1 MSQLQESTAIMS
13 EWGEYNVETFEL
25 YCKEKNEDTSVIYS
39 PTKWQ
44 DFMQWASENNRAWVE
59 RSKSMN
65 NITKLEQP
73 RYVLEYIKG
82 GSFHYVVCSEEEQ
95 EKYMQKYNVK
105 YGTCVQTAE
114 QLLETLTDKV
124 GKSVALSALRQ
135 VALGD
140 AVDI

>member
-1 MSQLQESTAIMS
+1 MDNMI
-13 EWGEYNVETFEL
+13 
-25 YCKEKNEDTSVIYS
+25 
-39 PTKWQ
+39 
-44 DFMQWASENNRAWVE
+44 
-59 RSKSMN
+59 
-65 NITKLEQP
+65 KLERP

-82 GSFHYVVCSEEEQ
+82 GSFHYIVCGEEEQ

-124 GKSVALSALRQ
+124 GKSVALSALQQ

>member
-1 MSQLQESTAIMS
+1 MDNMI
-13 EWGEYNVETFEL
+13 
-25 YCKEKNEDTSVIYS
+25 
-39 PTKWQ
+39 
-44 DFMQWASENNRAWVE
+44 
-59 RSKSMN
+59 
-65 NITKLEQP
+65 KLERP
-73 RYVLEYIKG
+73 RYILEYIKG

-124 GKSVALSALRQ
+124 GKSMALSALQQ

>member
-1 MSQLQESTAIMS
+1 MS
-13 EWGEYNVETFEL
+13 NV
-25 YCKEKNEDTSVIYS
+25 
-39 PTKWQ
+39 
-44 DFMQWASENNRAWVE
+44 A
-59 RSKSMN
+59 
-65 NITKLEQP
+65 KLERP

-105 YGTCVQTAE
+105 YGTYVQTAE

-124 GKSVALSALRQ
+124 GKNTALSALQQ

>member
-1 MSQLQESTAIMS
+1 
-13 EWGEYNVETFEL
+13 
-25 YCKEKNEDTSVIYS
+25 
-39 PTKWQ
+39 
-44 DFMQWASENNRAWVE
+44 
-59 RSKSMN
+59 MN
-65 NITKLEQP
+65 NMIKLEQP
-73 RYVLEYIKG
+73 QYILEYIKG
-82 GSFHYVVCSEEEQ
+82 GSFHYVVCSDDEQ

-124 GKSVALSALRQ
+124 GKSVALSALQQ

>member
-1 MSQLQESTAIMS
+1 MDNMI
-13 EWGEYNVETFEL
+13 
-25 YCKEKNEDTSVIYS
+25 
-39 PTKWQ
+39 
-44 DFMQWASENNRAWVE
+44 
-59 RSKSMN
+59 
-65 NITKLEQP
+65 KLERP

-105 YGTCVQTAE
+105 YGTYVQTAE

-124 GKSVALSALRQ
+124 GKNTALSALQQ

>member
-1 MSQLQESTAIMS
+1 MS
-13 EWGEYNVETFEL
+13 
-25 YCKEKNEDTSVIYS
+25 
-39 PTKWQ
+39 
-44 DFMQWASENNRAWVE
+44 
-59 RSKSMN
+59 
-65 NITKLEQP
+65 NITKLERP

-95 EKYMQKYNVK
+95 DKYMQKYNVK
-105 YGTCVQTAE
+105 YGTYVQTAE

-124 GKSVALSALRQ
+124 GKSIALSALQQ

>member
-1 MSQLQESTAIMS
+1 M
-13 EWGEYNVETFEL
+13 V
-25 YCKEKNEDTSVIYS
+25 
-39 PTKWQ
+39 
-44 DFMQWASENNRAWVE
+44 
-59 RSKSMN
+59 

-73 RYVLEYIKG
+73 QHILEYIKG

-95 EKYMQKYNVK
+95 DKYMQKYNVK

-124 GKSVALSALRQ
+124 GKNMALSALKQ

-140 AVDI
+140 TVDI

>member
-1 MSQLQESTAIMS
+1 
-13 EWGEYNVETFEL
+13 
-25 YCKEKNEDTSVIYS
+25 
-39 PTKWQ
+39 
-44 DFMQWASENNRAWVE
+44 
-59 RSKSMN
+59 MN

-73 RYVLEYIKG
+73 RYILEYIKG
-82 GSFHYVVCSEEEQ
+82 GSFHYIVCSEEEEQ

-105 YGTCVQTAE
+105 YGVCVQTAE

-124 GKSVALSALRQ
+124 GKGVALSALQQ

>member
-1 MSQLQESTAIMS
+1 
-13 EWGEYNVETFEL
+13 
-25 YCKEKNEDTSVIYS
+25 
-39 PTKWQ
+39 
-44 DFMQWASENNRAWVE
+44 
-59 RSKSMN
+59 MN
-65 NITKLEQP
+65 NITKLERP

-105 YGTCVQTAE
+105 YGTYVQTAE

-124 GKSVALSALRQ
+124 GKNTALSALKQ

>member
-1 MSQLQESTAIMS
+1 
-13 EWGEYNVETFEL
+13 
-25 YCKEKNEDTSVIYS
+25 
-39 PTKWQ
+39 
-44 DFMQWASENNRAWVE
+44 
-59 RSKSMN
+59 MN

-73 RYVLEYIKG
+73 RHILEYIKG

-105 YGTCVQTAE
+105 YGTYVQTAE

-124 GKSVALSALRQ
+124 GKNMALSALQQ

-140 AVDI
+140 VIEL

>member
-1 MSQLQESTAIMS
+1 
-13 EWGEYNVETFEL
+13 
-25 YCKEKNEDTSVIYS
+25 
-39 PTKWQ
+39 
-44 DFMQWASENNRAWVE
+44 
-59 RSKSMN
+59 MN
-65 NITKLEQP
+65 NITKLERP
-73 RYVLEYIKG
+73 RYILEYIKG

-105 YGTCVQTAE
+105 YGTYVQTAE

-124 GKSVALSALRQ
+124 GKSVALSALQQ

>member
-1 MSQLQESTAIMS
+1 
-13 EWGEYNVETFEL
+13 
-25 YCKEKNEDTSVIYS
+25 
-39 PTKWQ
+39 
-44 DFMQWASENNRAWVE
+44 
-59 RSKSMN
+59 MN
-65 NITKLEQP
+65 NMIKFEQP
-73 RYVLEYIKG
+73 QYVLEYIKG
-82 GSFHYVVCSEEEQ
+82 GSFHYIVCSEEEQ

-124 GKSVALSALRQ
+124 GKNMALSALQQ

>member
-1 MSQLQESTAIMS
+1 MD
-13 EWGEYNVETFEL
+13 
-25 YCKEKNEDTSVIYS
+25 K
-39 PTKWQ
+39 
-44 DFMQWASENNRAWVE
+44 
-59 RSKSMN
+59 
-65 NITKLEQP
+65 ITKLEQP

-105 YGTCVQTAE
+105 YGTYVQTAE

-124 GKSVALSALRQ
+124 GKSVALSALQQ

>member
-1 MSQLQESTAIMS
+1 
-13 EWGEYNVETFEL
+13 
-25 YCKEKNEDTSVIYS
+25 
-39 PTKWQ
+39 
-44 DFMQWASENNRAWVE
+44 
-59 RSKSMN
+59 MN
-65 NITKLEQP
+65 NMIKLEQP

-82 GSFHYVVCSEEEQ
+82 GSFHYVVCSDDEQ

-124 GKSVALSALRQ
+124 GKSVALSALQQ

>member
-1 MSQLQESTAIMS
+1 
-13 EWGEYNVETFEL
+13 
-25 YCKEKNEDTSVIYS
+25 
-39 PTKWQ
+39 
-44 DFMQWASENNRAWVE
+44 
-59 RSKSMN
+59 MN
-65 NITKLEQP
+65 NITKLERP

-82 GSFHYVVCSEEEQ
+82 GSFHYIVCSEDEQ

-124 GKSVALSALRQ
+124 GKSMALSALQQ

>member
-1 MSQLQESTAIMS
+1 
-13 EWGEYNVETFEL
+13 
-25 YCKEKNEDTSVIYS
+25 
-39 PTKWQ
+39 
-44 DFMQWASENNRAWVE
+44 
-59 RSKSMN
+59 MN
-65 NITKLEQP
+65 NMIKLERPQ
-73 RYVLEYIKG
+73 YILEYIKG

-124 GKSVALSALRQ
+124 GKSMTLSALQQ

>member
-1 MSQLQESTAIMS
+1 
-13 EWGEYNVETFEL
+13 
-25 YCKEKNEDTSVIYS
+25 
-39 PTKWQ
+39 
-44 DFMQWASENNRAWVE
+44 
-59 RSKSMN
+59 MN
-65 NITKLEQP
+65 NITKLERP

-105 YGTCVQTAE
+105 YGTYVQTAE

-124 GKSVALSALRQ
+124 GKSMALSVLQQ

>member
-1 MSQLQESTAIMS
+1 
-13 EWGEYNVETFEL
+13 
-25 YCKEKNEDTSVIYS
+25 
-39 PTKWQ
+39 
-44 DFMQWASENNRAWVE
+44 
-59 RSKSMN
+59 MN
-65 NITKLEQP
+65 NMIKFEQP

-82 GSFHYVVCSEEEQ
+82 GSFHYVVCSDEEQ

-105 YGTCVQTAE
+105 YGTCVQTAG

-124 GKSVALSALRQ
+124 GKSTALSALQQ

>member
-1 MSQLQESTAIMS
+1 
-13 EWGEYNVETFEL
+13 
-25 YCKEKNEDTSVIYS
+25 
-39 PTKWQ
+39 
-44 DFMQWASENNRAWVE
+44 
-59 RSKSMN
+59 MN
-65 NITKLEQP
+65 NMTKLERP

-105 YGTCVQTAE
+105 YGTYVQTAE

-124 GKSVALSALRQ
+124 GKSTALSALRQ

>member
-1 MSQLQESTAIMS
+1 
-13 EWGEYNVETFEL
+13 
-25 YCKEKNEDTSVIYS
+25 
-39 PTKWQ
+39 
-44 DFMQWASENNRAWVE
+44 
-59 RSKSMN
+59 MN
-65 NITKLEQP
+65 NMIKLERP

-82 GSFHYVVCSEEEQ
+82 GSFHYVVCSDEEQ

-124 GKSVALSALRQ
+124 GKNTALSALQQ

-140 AVDI
+140 AIDI

>member
-1 MSQLQESTAIMS
+1 M
-13 EWGEYNVETFEL
+13 G
-25 YCKEKNEDTSVIYS
+25 
-39 PTKWQ
+39 
-44 DFMQWASENNRAWVE
+44 
-59 RSKSMN
+59 

-73 RYVLEYIKG
+73 QYILEYIKG

-105 YGTCVQTAE
+105 YGTYVQTAE

-124 GKSVALSALRQ
+124 GKSVALSALQQ
-135 VALGD
+135 VALGG

>member
-1 MSQLQESTAIMS
+1 
-13 EWGEYNVETFEL
+13 
-25 YCKEKNEDTSVIYS
+25 
-39 PTKWQ
+39 
-44 DFMQWASENNRAWVE
+44 
-59 RSKSMN
+59 MN
-65 NITKLEQP
+65 NMIKLEQP
-73 RYVLEYIKG
+73 QYILEYIKG

-124 GKSVALSALRQ
+124 GKSVALSALQQ

>member
-1 MSQLQESTAIMS
+1 
-13 EWGEYNVETFEL
+13 
-25 YCKEKNEDTSVIYS
+25 
-39 PTKWQ
+39 
-44 DFMQWASENNRAWVE
+44 
-59 RSKSMN
+59 MN
-65 NITKLEQP
+65 NMIKFEQP

-124 GKSVALSALRQ
+124 GKNMALSALQQ